1 MAVPAIEMKKATR
14 NTSQVQKYLS
24 PKHTQDPQT
33 ARVVKVKAL
42 NMVKRGKADTALT

>member
-1 MAVPAIEMKKATR
+1 MTVPTVEMKKATR

-33 ARVVKVKAL
+33 ARVVVKVKAL
-42 NMVKRGKADTALT
+42 NMVKRGKADTH